1 MLKYIRKDLREKII
15 ALRSSEKY
23 IEQKDE
29 W

>member
-1 MLKYIRKDLREKII
+1 MLKYIRKDIREKII

-23 IEQKDE
+23 IEPKNE